1 MKTRKA
7 LILLGFA
14 AASLRGQVEF
24 SGFYLTSNEAL
35 FILSE
40 KNNGVSSGWLKIGE
54 AFDSY
59 TIKSFDR
66 ENEIIAVE
74 KNRQLSHLH
83 LRESKVKNGKMT
95 VDGTLTWWRNQASQ
109 SVHASLFLGEE
120 SMFPVKPGV
129 TLHITPK
136 RQPDGNILYQTR
148 LVTLDKE
155 GREVSDSWPDVV
167 TLFGGEFA
175 HRLGEFGFSF
185 KP

>member
-7 LILLGFA
+7 LILLGFV

-54 AFDSY
+54 SFDAY

-66 ENEIIAVE
+66 DKEVIAIE
-74 KNRQLSHLH
+74 RDGQLSHLH

-95 VDGTLTWWRNQASQ
+95 VDGTLTWWRNQAS
-109 SVHASLFLGEE
+109 
-120 SMFPVKPGV
+120 
-129 TLHITPK
+129 
-136 RQPDGNILYQTR
+136 
-148 LVTLDKE
+148 
-155 GREVSDSWPDVV
+155 
-167 TLFGGEFA
+167 
-175 HRLGEFGFSF
+175 
-185 KP
+185 